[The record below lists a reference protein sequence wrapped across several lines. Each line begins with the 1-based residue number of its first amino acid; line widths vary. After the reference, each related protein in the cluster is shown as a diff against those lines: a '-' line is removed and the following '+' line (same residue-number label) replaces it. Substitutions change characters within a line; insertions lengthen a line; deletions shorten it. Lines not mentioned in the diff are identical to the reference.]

1 MATYVKLS
9 RCQQAITRIGLL
21 VSALGTV
28 TAVAQSRAIAQP
40 TLGDPAQGLKSR
52 SSFATRNT
60 PTQYYFT
67 VHIPET
73 AQPLKTIKIQ
83 QILGVD
89 TITFQQDESKAF
101 LGRSNQGTPLS
112 LDAVGGAGEEDTLTV
127 AFAQPIQPGS
137 NVTITARPRLN
148 PDTDG
153 VYLFRLKGFTA
164 DASDPGQSLGM
175 GRIHVNSD

>member
-9 RCQQAITRIGLL
+9 RCQQAITTIGLL
-21 VSALGTV
+21 VAALGTV
-28 TAVAQSRAIAQP
+28 TAVEQSGAIAKP
-40 TLGDPAQGLKSR
+40 TLDEHAQRLNSR

-60 PTQYYFT
+60 PTKYYFT
-67 VHIPET
+67 VHVPET

-89 TITFQQDESKAF
+89 PIAFQQDQSEAF
-101 LGRSNQGTPLS
+101 VGRSYPGTPIPLE
-112 LDAVGGAGEEDTLTV
+112 AVGGAGAEETLTV
-127 AFAQPIQPGS
+127 VFAQPVQPGRT
-137 NVTITARPRLN
+137 VTVTARPRLN

-153 VYLFRLKGFTA
+153 VYLFRLTGFTT
-164 DASDPGQSLGM
+164 DASEPGQGLGV